1 MENEIANSE
10 VIPEKQKRKY
20 VRRNVAP
27 TVPQQNVPSPH
38 ILELEAGLVPLVN
51 QRLEANQKVR
61 MAQQKA
67 NLVNQELLAAQGELQ
82 QIESEVQYRMTMIA
96 QLKNGGMPVP
106 SGPYIASGIGQA
118 SGYPNQ
124 NFQPSAPYTPVIPY
138 PASPEY
144 GPGVG
149 SVPASNRGLYPDATD
164 RLESAE
170 DVRMFE
176 MQQRGR

>member
-10 VIPEKQKRKY
+10 SIPEKQKRKY
-20 VRRNVAP
+20 VRRNIAP
-27 TVPQQNVPSPH
+27 TIPQQIAPSPH

-82 QIESEVQYRMTMIA
+82 QIESEVQYRMNMIG
-96 QLKNGGMPVP
+96 QLRNGGMPVP
-106 SGPYIASGIGQA
+106 SGPYIASGIGQQ
-118 SGYPNQ
+118 GGNQ
-124 NFQPSAPYTPVIPY
+124 NFQPSPPYTPVVPY
-138 PASPEY
+138 PTSPEY